1 MNAEV
6 VAAQVKLYAKELK
19 MPGLAAAF
27 EEIVRDAAKA
37 GRAPLEWLAACLAAE
52 VASRAEH
59 RLAARI
65 KAARFPAL
73 KSFESFDF
81 TLVPSLEKARAF
93 LRTGTQGGASCRA
106 SACMTSG
113 TRTPPWRCRPECI
126 PRSSPSASGTPPSPS
141 RWTLTATPSPPCRN
155 RLPR

>member
-6 VAAQVKLYAKELK
+6 LAAQVKLYARELK
-19 MPGLAAAF
+19 MPGLAGAF

-37 GRAPLEWLAACLAAE
+37 GRAQLETLAVCLAAE
-52 VASRAEH
+52 IASRAEH

-81 TLVPSLEKARAF
+81 TLLLRSRRGAYSSSVAARSRPPRRTSSAWGLRVPARH
-93 LRTGTQGGASCRA
+93 
-106 SACMTSG
+106 TS
-113 TRTPPWRCRPECI
+113 PA
-126 PRSSPSASGTPPSPS
+126 PSAW
-141 RWTLTATPSPPCRN
+141 R
-155 RLPR
+155 